1 MFLEPCLFTHRYTR
15 VSLNVQQA
23 PTFADLF
30 GLLRFTKVG
39 VRAFPALSRP
49 RTQNQISVR
58 ECGEKTSTKKAT
70 SQKKKIRILISCLC
84 RATL

>member
-15 VSLNVQQA
+15 ASVNVQQA

-39 VRAFPALSRP
+39 DHAFPALTRS
-49 RTQNQISVR
+49 RTQNQISAR

-70 SQKKKIRILISCLC
+70 SQKKKL
-84 RATL
+84 